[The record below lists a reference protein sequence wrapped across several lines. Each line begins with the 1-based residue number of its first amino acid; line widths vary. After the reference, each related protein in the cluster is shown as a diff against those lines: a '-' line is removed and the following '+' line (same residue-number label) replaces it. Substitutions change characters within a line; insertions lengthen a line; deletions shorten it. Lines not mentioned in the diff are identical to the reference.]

1 MDVLQFDFMRR
12 AILACALVGLAA
24 PSIGVYLVQRRLAL
38 MGDGIGHVAF
48 MGVAAGFLLGTLPVV
63 TAMVAAALGA
73 FTIELLRERGRTAG
87 DVALAVIFYGGIAGG
102 ALLTFLAGAGNKSL
116 SYLFGSVL
124 TVNDSELVIVAVV
137 TVTVLALTFGFR
149 KELFLVS
156 YDEEVA
162 RAAGLPVRKLNLLV
176 ALIAAVTIGV
186 TMKVVGLLLVSGML
200 VLPVAAVQ
208 QVTASFR
215 ATIGWSLVLGL
226 VVSVGGLLA
235 AFYGNLVPGA
245 TIVLLSIAA
254 FVATSVWTRLR
265 GLRSSSAGSAA

>member
-176 ALIAAVTIGV
+176 ALITAVTIGV